1 MTSELLHLEEVSE
14 MTRIPVPSLRFYRHN
29 GTGPRSFRLG
39 NRIVYKRADVEAWIE
54 ERYNA
59 DAQRSA

>member
-1 MTSELLHLEEVSE
+1 